1 MTANLI
7 LLTEVYKLKT
17 TQGQQR
23 YSLRE
28 VFLNRD
34 YVVSLRDDARMLDEF
49 EKGYLPENLDEKQNF
64 TKIVLSSGSTSSGVS
79 VVGSVFSIAEKVGKK

>member
-1 MTANLI
+1 
-7 LLTEVYKLKT
+7 
-17 TQGQQR
+17 
-23 YSLRE
+23 
-28 VFLNRD
+28 
-34 YVVSLRDDARMLDEF
+34 MLDEF